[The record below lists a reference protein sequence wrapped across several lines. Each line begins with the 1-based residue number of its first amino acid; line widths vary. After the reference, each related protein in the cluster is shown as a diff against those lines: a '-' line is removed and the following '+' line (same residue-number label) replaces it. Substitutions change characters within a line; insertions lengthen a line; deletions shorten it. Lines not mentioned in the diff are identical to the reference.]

1 MPVAPGTRLGPYEI
15 LAPLGTG
22 GMGEVY
28 RARDG
33 KLDRTVAVKVL
44 PPHMTEDREAL
55 ARFEREA
62 KAVAALS
69 NPGILAIFDFGS
81 QEGVAYAA
89 MELLDGETLRARLIS
104 GPLSPRKAVDY
115 GLQICQAL
123 AAAHEKGIVHRD
135 LKPDNVFLTL
145 EGRVKVLDFGLAKLA
160 RPKAPPGHDPGRG
173 ETLDLTPMTEPGTV
187 MGTVGYMS
195 PEQVRGEET
204 DHRSDVFSFGSIL
217 YAMLSGRR
225 AFKGDSAVE
234 TMSAILKSEPPDL
247 VESNRSLNPA
257 FERIVRHCL
266 EKRPGER
273 FQSARDLAFQLEA
286 LSGTSS
292 TGGSGVGYP
301 TGVGR
306 RRLRPMLVPLG
317 FLVILAAGF
326 LAGRR
331 SVVPKTPTF
340 QQITFRRGSV
350 SAARFGPDGE
360 TVVYSAAWEGAP
372 VEVLTTRLESPESRS
387 LGLASAGV
395 FAVSSSGEMAIALGC
410 EFFWGGCHGTLSRV
424 PLEGGSP
431 REMLNDVHEA
441 DWTPDGRELAV
452 VRDAEGRHRLE
463 LPLGHVLYDTAGWI
477 SSARVSPRG
486 DLVAFIDHPS
496 TTDDGGS
503 IAVVDRS
510 GKLKTLSPGW
520 SSAWGLAWQPAGRE
534 VWFTAAQRG
543 RVQSLWAV
551 TLGGDARVVLRAP
564 ARLILHD
571 VSPTG
576 RVLLAH
582 ENARTGLRC
591 LAPGQSKER
600 DLSWF
605 DGSTA
610 TDLSRDG
617 RQLLFCERGGGTR
630 AAPTAYLRDT
640 DGSPATNLG
649 EGRPLAL
656 SPDGSRAVTVKTGP
670 PESLVLLP
678 TGAGEQ
684 DLRRRELLPERRPAG
699 DPGQRARTRAPL
711 LRAGPRGRPA
721 PRRVARGG
729 ERGLRRQS
737 GLARRQAVGP
747 AGSRR
752 EGDRPAR
759 GGRRVAP
766 DRGPRAGR
774 RSPRLVPGRPEPL
787 RLVPRAAPRPNRA
800 RRSRHR
806 EEPGLEGAAPAGR
819 RGDRGDLH
827 RQPDPGR
834 QVVRLHLRPPQRR
847 ALSRRGARLS
857 GSRELAA
864 GRGIEARWQS
874 LEKGGVE
881 HRGAVRAKAP
891 AQST

>member
-15 LAPLGTG
+15 LAPVGSG

-28 RARDG
+28 RARDS

-44 PPHMTEDREAL
+44 PPHMAEDREAL

-89 MELLDGETLRARLIS
+89 MELLEGETLRARLIS

-145 EGRVKVLDFGLAKLA
+145 EGRVKVLDFGLAKVA

-204 DHRSDVFSFGSIL
+204 DHRSDVFAFGSIL
-217 YAMLSGRR
+217 YEMLSGRR

-292 TGGSGVGYP
+292 TRGSGVGYP

-306 RRLRPMLVPLG
+306 RRLRPMLVPLC

-340 QQITFRRGSV
+340 QQITFRRGSL

-372 VEVLTTRLESPESRS
+372 VEILTTRLESPESRS

-395 FAVSSSGEMAIALGC
+395 FGVSSSGEMAIALGC

-678 TGAGEQ
+678 TGAGEPRTLPAGPLKSYVDASFFPSGDRLVILASEPGHARRCYVQ
-684 DLRRRELLPERRPAG
+684 DLAGGPPRAVSPEGASVDFAGNPVSPDGKRLALRGADGRVILLPAEGGESRLIGGLEPGAVPLGWSLDGQSLFVWSREQLPARIVRVDLVTGKSQVWRELRPL
-699 DPGQRARTRAPL
+699 D
-711 LRAGPRGRPA
+711 
-721 PRRVARGG
+721 
-729 ERGLRRQS
+729 
-737 GLARRQAVGP
+737 
-747 AGSRR
+747 
-752 EGDRPAR
+752 
-759 GGRRVAP
+759 
-766 DRGPRAGR
+766 
-774 RSPRLVPGRPEPL
+774 
-787 RLVPRAAPRPNRA
+787 
-800 RRSRHR
+800 
-806 EEPGLEGAAPAGR
+806 
-819 RGDRGDLH
+819 
-827 RQPDPGR
+827 
-834 QVVRLHLRPPQRR
+834 
-847 ALSRRGARLS
+847 
-857 GSRELAA
+857 AA
-864 GRGIEARWQS
+864 GIVGISTVNLTPDGKSYAYTYD
-874 LEKGGVE
+874 
-881 HRGAVRAKAP
+881 HRNAELYLGEGLD
-891 AQST
+891 

>member
-15 LAPLGTG
+15 LAPLGSG

-28 RARDG
+28 RARDS

-44 PPHMTEDREAL
+44 PPHMSEDREAL

-89 MELLDGETLRARLIS
+89 MELLEGETLRARLLS
-104 GPLSPRKAVDY
+104 GPVSPRKAVDY

-135 LKPDNVFLTL
+135 LKPENVFLTH
-145 EGRVKVLDFGLAKLA
+145 EGRVKVLDFGLAKVA
-160 RPKAPPGHDPGRG
+160 RPKASDSGRG

-204 DHRSDVFSFGSIL
+204 DHRSDIFSFGSIL
-217 YAMLSGRR
+217 YEMLSGRR

-234 TMSAILKSEPPDL
+234 TMSAILKSEPPEL

-286 LSGTSS
+286 LSGTSGPS
-292 TGGSGVGYP
+292 GSGVGYP
-301 TGVGR
+301 AGVGR

-317 FLVILAAGF
+317 LLVILGAGF
-326 LAGRR
+326 LAGRK
-331 SVVPKTPTF
+331 SVVPKRPTF

-372 VEVLTTRLESPESRS
+372 VEILTTRLESPESRS
-387 LGLASAGV
+387 LGFASAGV

-463 LPLGHVLYDTAGWI
+463 LPIGHVLYETAGWI

-510 GKLKTLSPGW
+510 GKSKTLSGGW

-534 VWFTAAQRG
+534 VWFTAAERG

-551 TLGGDARVVLRAP
+551 TLEGEARAVLRAP

-571 VSPTG
+571 VSPGG

-591 LAPGQSKER
+591 QAPGESKER

-605 DGSTA
+605 DGSSA

-617 RQLLFCERGGGTR
+617 RQILFCERGEGTR
-630 AAPTAYLRDT
+630 ATATAYLRDT
-640 DGSPATNLG
+640 GGSPATNLG

-656 SPDGSRAVTVKTGP
+656 SPDGSRAVTVKAGP
-670 PESLVLLP
+670 PESLVVLA
-678 TGAGEQ
+678 TGAGEPRTLPAGPLKTYLDASFFPSGDRLVILASEPGHARRVYVQ
-684 DLRRRELLPERRPAG
+684 DLAGGPPRAVSPEGSSVDFAGNPVSPDGRLLAV
-699 DPGQRARTRAPL
+699 
-711 LRAGPRGRPA
+711 RGA
-721 PRRVARGG
+721 DGRVVVLATEGG
-729 ERGLRRQS
+729 EARPVGGLEPGAVPLGWSLDGRGLFAW
-737 GLARRQAVGP
+737 AREQL
-747 AGSRR
+747 
-752 EGDRPAR
+752 PAR
-759 GGRRVAP
+759 IVRV
-766 DRGPRAGR
+766 
-774 RSPRLVPGRPEPL
+774 
-787 RLVPRAAPRPNRA
+787 
-800 RRSRHR
+800 
-806 EEPGLEGAAPAGR
+806 
-819 RGDRGDLH
+819 DLATGKS
-827 RQPDPGR
+827 Q
-834 QVVRLHLRPPQRR
+834 LWKELRPLDVAGIVGISTVNLTPDGRSYAYTYDHR
-847 ALSRRGARLS
+847 NA
-857 GSRELAA
+857 ELYLAE
-864 GRGIEARWQS
+864 G
-874 LEKGGVE
+874 LD
-881 HRGAVRAKAP
+881 
-891 AQST
+891 

>member
-15 LAPLGTG
+15 LGPLGSG

-28 RARDG
+28 RARDR

-81 QEGVAYAA
+81 QEGVAYAV
-89 MELLDGETLRARLIS
+89 MELLEGETLRARLVS

-135 LKPDNVFLTL
+135 LKPENVFLTH
-145 EGRVKVLDFGLAKLA
+145 EGRVKILDFGLAKVA
-160 RPKAPPGHDPGRG
+160 RPKAPPARDPGHG
-173 ETLDLTPMTEPGTV
+173 ETLDLATMTEPGTV

-204 DHRSDVFSFGSIL
+204 DHRSDIFSFGSIL
-217 YAMLSGRR
+217 YEMLSGRR

-292 TGGSGVGYP
+292 TSGSGVGFP
-301 TGVGR
+301 AGVGR
-306 RRLRPMLVPLG
+306 RRLRPMLAPLG
-317 FLVILAAGF
+317 FLVILGAGF

-331 SVVPKTPTF
+331 SVVPKMPTF

-372 VEVLTTRLESPESRS
+372 VEILTTRPESPESRS
-387 LGLASAGV
+387 LGLAHAGV

-424 PLEGGSP
+424 PLDGGSP

-463 LPLGHVLYDTAGWI
+463 LPIGHVLYETAGWI
-477 SSARVSPRG
+477 SNARVSPRG
-486 DLVAFIDHPS
+486 DLVAFVDHPS

-510 GKLKTLSPGW
+510 GKLKTLSTGW

-534 VWFTAAQRG
+534 VWFTAAERG
-543 RVQSLWAV
+543 RVQSLRAV
-551 TLGGDARVVLRAP
+551 TLGGDARVILRAP
-564 ARLILHD
+564 ARVILHD

-576 RVLLAH
+576 RLLLAH
-582 ENARTGLRC
+582 ESARTGLRC
-591 LAPGQSKER
+591 LAPGESKER

-605 DGSTA
+605 DGSSA
-610 TDLSRDG
+610 ADLSRDG
-617 RQLLFCERGGGTR
+617 RQLLFCERGEGTGG
-630 AAPTAYLRDT
+630 APTAYLRGT
-640 DGSPATNLG
+640 DGSPAKNLG

-678 TGAGEQ
+678 TGAGEPRTLPAGPLKTYVDASFFPSGDRLLILASEPRHARRCYVQ
-684 DLRRRELLPERRPAG
+684 DLAGGLPRPASPEGASVDFSGNPVSPDGKLLALRGPDGKVIVLPTEGGEPRLIGGLEPGAVPLGWSSDGRGLFVWFREQLPARIVRVDLASGKSQLWRELRPL
-699 DPGQRARTRAPL
+699 D
-711 LRAGPRGRPA
+711 
-721 PRRVARGG
+721 
-729 ERGLRRQS
+729 
-737 GLARRQAVGP
+737 
-747 AGSRR
+747 
-752 EGDRPAR
+752 
-759 GGRRVAP
+759 
-766 DRGPRAGR
+766 
-774 RSPRLVPGRPEPL
+774 
-787 RLVPRAAPRPNRA
+787 
-800 RRSRHR
+800 
-806 EEPGLEGAAPAGR
+806 
-819 RGDRGDLH
+819 
-827 RQPDPGR
+827 
-834 QVVRLHLRPPQRR
+834 
-847 ALSRRGARLS
+847 
-857 GSRELAA
+857 AA
-864 GRGIEARWQS
+864 GIVGISTVNLTPDGQS
-874 LEKGGVE
+874 YAYTYD
-881 HRGAVRAKAP
+881 HRNAELYLGEGLD
-891 AQST
+891 